1 MQYKMYVVRNKEIW
15 KCVQISLIFFL
26 YTFSDLNPQKK
37 NLKCLEKLN
46 KRETLAYLPC
56 TDIKVLIIWLS
67 SRMSLFSIF
76 VTLYMCIS
84 SAIFDDFCSYLSY
97 LLWINISPFKSLQLK
112 ILMLILEFALIC
124 VLDAVVDKINFLKFQ
139 IVLRLETSAFI
150 F

>member
-1 MQYKMYVVRNKEIW
+1 
-15 KCVQISLIFFL
+15 
-26 YTFSDLNPQKK
+26 
-37 NLKCLEKLN
+37 
-46 KRETLAYLPC
+46 
-56 TDIKVLIIWLS
+56 
-67 SRMSLFSIF
+67 MSLFSIF

-97 LLWINISPFKSLQLK
+97 LLWINISPFKGLQLK